1 MSARSSRF
9 SGFGSRRRRGKAAAA
24 VIACAVM
31 LLAGCG
37 GSVSGGEATDAP
49 VVRGDTLGSDWATTP
64 GLVSASSPGAG
75 QVVVSWD
82 KQVEEDPTEKVIGYV
97 VQVTSIFVDH
107 NGPWTGASTGC
118 ANSETQS
125 STTKTCTVTG
135 LADGSYAFNV
145 AAVRKNVLTKNTRTA
160 VVSMASNSVT
170 LLSPPG
176 IPATPTV
183 VVGDSMFTVTVA
195 AGTTG
200 GIPTSY
206 TVTPTP
212 ATTPPITCT
221 VTGASASCPV
231 TGLADS
237 TAYTFTATAK
247 NASSTEPS
255 LPSAASDKAQY
266 VTVSGT
272 PTTAVF
278 GTQTPIS
285 LTTTGGSS
293 GAVTFTVTGTGCTVT
308 GTSLTATRAGTC
320 TVTATQGAH
329 KSTAAFPFTAPAS
342 HTVTFDSNGVQQ
354 EFNSDG
360 TQRRGSANVK
370 VSQAA
375 TSTSVLRANTFSAP
389 DGREF
394 SGWATT
400 STGPVDYVTGD
411 SYAFTADAYLYAVW
425 GCSQKAA
432 HWEQMDAKRTSEH
445 NATLSYSI
453 DLGTQGVEW
462 TSFTGSTAGGDH
474 ATTEGPEGKTG
485 EQGSVLITG
494 LNKDSAYDFT
504 LTATNNVGCT
514 YTSKSDHTPKYKK

>member
-255 LPSAASDKAQY
+255 LPSAASDKAQF

-272 PTTAVF
+272 PVTAVF
-278 GTQTPIS
+278 GTQTQIS

-308 GTSLTATRAGTC
+308 GTSLKATRAGTC

-342 HTVTFDSNGVQQ
+342 HTVTFDSNGAQQ
-354 EFNSDG
+354 NVDNRGNLIG
-360 TQRRGSANVK
+360 TANATA
-370 VSQAA
+370 SQTASSTRA
-375 TSTSVLRANTFSAP
+375 LTSNPFMYPPL
-389 DGREF
+389 GRVF
-394 SGWATT
+394 SGWSTT
-400 STGPVDYVTGD
+400 PTGD
-411 SYAFTADAYLYAVW
+411 REYADKADYEFTADKYLYAVW
-425 GCSQKAA
+425 ACKSGPQLSLNAA
-432 HWEQMDAKRTSEH
+432 RNSKRSVDANYFIE
-445 NATLSYSI
+445 
-453 DLGTQGVEW
+453 VEGEVPFK
-462 TSFTGSTAGGDH
+462 TFTVS
-474 ATTEGPEGKTG
+474 TTEGGYS
-485 EQGSVLITG
+485 GSKESDFNGRITIGG
-494 LNKDSAYDFT
+494 LNPNKGYDFFVT
-504 LTATNNVGCT
+504 GTNRAGCS
-514 YTSKSDHTPKYKK
+514 YTSPTNRAGAWGATYAN